1 MSFPRW
7 AVGGMESMS
16 GNRRTEYNYSMAD
29 HKDLGKMGEELAV
42 NYLIEKGYE
51 ILERN
56 WRNIHKEVDIIAMD
70 GPDLVIVE
78 VKTRQSDEYGE
89 PDLAVTKRKQRM
101 LIAAANAYI
110 TRNKLDVETR
120 FDIIS
125 IILKDSEPVIEHIED
140 AFLP

>member
-1 MSFPRW
+1 
-7 AVGGMESMS
+7 
-16 GNRRTEYNYSMAD
+16 MAA
-29 HKDLGKMGEELAV
+29 HNDLGKLGEDLAIQ
-42 NYLIEKGYE
+42 YLTDKGYE

-56 WRNIHKEVDIIAMD
+56 WHNIHKEVDIIAKD
-70 GPDLVIVE
+70 GQYLVIVE
-78 VKTRQSDEYGE
+78 VKTRQNDEYGE

-110 TRNKLDVETR
+110 SRKELDMETR

-125 IILKDSEPVIEHIED
+125 IVVKDSDPVIEHIED

>member
-1 MSFPRW
+1 
-7 AVGGMESMS
+7 
-16 GNRRTEYNYSMAD
+16 MAA
-29 HKDLGKMGEELAV
+29 HNDLGKLGEDLAV
-42 NYLIEKGYE
+42 QYLTDKGYE

-56 WRNIHKEVDIIAMD
+56 WHNIHKEVDIIAKD
-70 GPDLVIVE
+70 GQYLVIVE
-78 VKTRQSDEYGE
+78 VKTRQNDEYGE

-110 TRNKLDVETR
+110 SRKELDMETR

-125 IILKDSEPVIEHIED
+125 IVFKDSEPVIDHIVD

>member
-1 MSFPRW
+1 
-7 AVGGMESMS
+7 
-16 GNRRTEYNYSMAD
+16 MAD
-29 HKDLGKMGEELAV
+29 HNDFGKLGEELAV
-42 NYLIEKGYE
+42 DYLTGKGYE

-56 WRNIHKEVDIIAMD
+56 WRNVHKEIDIIAKE
-70 GPDLVIVE
+70 GKFLVIVE

-89 PDLAVTKRKQRM
+89 PDIAVTRKKQRM

-110 TRNKLDVETR
+110 TRKGLDMETR

-125 IILKDSEPVIEHIED
+125 IVFRDGEPVIEHIED